1 MLRVGVLSDDR
12 LFCAGLLRLL
22 EGETGFTVVDQAPG
36 APASTADRPDVLLLD
51 SRMEGALG
59 LCAAQKREGG
69 PAVILVSAP
78 DEDSWAP
85 EALGAGARGILPK
98 SACAADLVKAVR
110 VVHDEGLI
118 WARRR
123 VIVAWLDRLTAA
135 APARGGGADN
145 DALDKRLSSRER
157 DVFRHAAAGLG
168 NRELAQRLAISEATV
183 KVHLTRIFQKLGLRG
198 RGELAA
204 AYHGVIGT
212 PPDSSRRTPAAGGGK
227 TRGTSRV
234 PLPLRRTSYD

>member
-1 MLRVGVLSDDR
+1 MRSAVPHR
-12 LFCAGLLRLL
+12 
-22 EGETGFTVVDQAPG
+22 P
-36 APASTADRPDVLLLD
+36 PTAPDVLLLD

-69 PAVILVSAP
+69 PAVILVAAP
-78 DEDSWAP
+78 DEDGWAP

-98 SACAADLVKAVR
+98 SAGAADLVKAVR
-110 VVHDEGLI
+110 VVHEEGLI

-135 APARGGGADN
+135 APPRGGGGN
-145 DALDKRLSSRER
+145 NALDKRLSTRER
-157 DVFRHAAAGLG
+157 DVFRHAASGLG

-204 AYHGVIGT
+204 AFHGVMETAQEGA
-212 PPDSSRRTPAAGGGK
+212 RRAPAAGTRP
-227 TRGTSRV
+227 TRGTSRA
-234 PLPLRRTSYD
+234 PLPLRRSSYD